1 MKVSFKH
8 TLLVQSKEFR
18 VVFKTHRTAVL
29 SHIRAGSRATEFIK
43 SKPCNSPCNSH
54 SEREACLCQ
63 AHLLCVKTSRGLSCM
78 GSFSSNKS
86 LELI

>member
-43 SKPCNSPCNSH
+43 SKPCNSPWSKILGGGGGELKLKN
-54 SEREACLCQ
+54 
-63 AHLLCVKTSRGLSCM
+63 KGLE
-78 GSFSSNKS
+78 KD
-86 LELI
+86 